1 MLADQ
6 AFLVALTWLVLQV
19 AGSGAELG
27 AVLAVASVPGVLLTP
42 LGGVL
47 SDRFSPARL
56 MIFASAGRALLLGLL
71 AALILTDATRLWH
84 VYLLAGG
91 LSALDAL
98 YYPAS
103 MAIVPTLVDRA
114 RLGAA
119 NALAQRV
126 EQISSIL
133 GPALAGALVVL
144 LGLGASFGA
153 NALLFLISTA
163 MFSAVART
171 AKRSTGG
178 TEPDAEDA
186 RDAGWTGAVAE
197 LREGARYAWGD
208 PVIRAIMLILAGT
221 NLAMVGPLYVGGA
234 TLAEARLGGAGAFAT
249 LAAFAGAGS
258 LAGAALAGSVG
269 RFGRRGLLVLAL
281 TAAEALIVGAI
292 AFVPSLPAAAA
303 LAFGIGAAGSFLGVV
318 NISWLQERSE
328 PHLTGRV
335 MSLAMFAAVSLDPLS
350 FALAGLLAEAGLAV
364 LFLSAGVLLALTALI
379 AASSGTVRRAR

>member
-1 MLADQ
+1 MLGRVQRLPLWKPFRVRLFRRLWVGAALSMLADQ

-42 LGGVL
+42 LGGVM

-56 MIFASAGRALLLGLL
+56 MIFASAGRALLLVLL

-114 RLGAA
+114 RLGSA
-119 NALAQRV
+119 NALAQGV

-133 GPALAGALVVL
+133 GPALAGFLIAL

-163 MFSAVART
+163 MFAAVART
-171 AKRSTGG
+171 ANRPSGRTG
-178 TEPDAEDA
+178 TAPDAQDA
-186 RDAGWTGAVAE
+186 RDGGWTRALAD
-197 LREGARYAWGD
+197 LRERAMRGE
-208 PVIRAIMLILAGT
+208 IR
-221 NLAMVGPLYVGGA
+221 
-234 TLAEARLGGAGAFAT
+234 
-249 LAAFAGAGS
+249 
-258 LAGAALAGSVG
+258 
-269 RFGRRGLLVLAL
+269 
-281 TAAEALIVGAI
+281 
-292 AFVPSLPAAAA
+292 
-303 LAFGIGAAGSFLGVV
+303 
-318 NISWLQERSE
+318 
-328 PHLTGRV
+328 
-335 MSLAMFAAVSLDPLS
+335 
-350 FALAGLLAEAGLAV
+350 
-364 LFLSAGVLLALTALI
+364 
-379 AASSGTVRRAR
+379 